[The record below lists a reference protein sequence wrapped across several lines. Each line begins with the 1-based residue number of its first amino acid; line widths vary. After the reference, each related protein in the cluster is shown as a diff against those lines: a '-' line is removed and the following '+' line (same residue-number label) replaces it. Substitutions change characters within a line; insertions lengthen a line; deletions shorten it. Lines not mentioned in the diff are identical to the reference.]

1 MGDITKNFSLSE
13 FARCREGL
21 QDLPHEVEQAITYR
35 LAPKLQYLRDRIGR
49 PIRITSGYRSE
60 AYNARI
66 GGSKTSR
73 HVYGLAADIDVAN
86 MGADE
91 LAQLDGR
98 PCACRSRLRRQ
109 ATARR
114 ETPQA
119 TVGQLPARAP
129 LHNGVR
135 TMKARKLRAVGRML
149 IRGTREE
156 LVEAL
161 DELIEPKSRLWERVS
176 DIAVGYVVDVLLEGR
191 EELVAGMREVLDEL
205 ESPPSDAA

>member
-21 QDLPHEVEQAITYR
+21 QDLPYEVEHAITYR

-91 LAQLDGR
+91 LAQLVVD
-98 PCACRSRLRRQ
+98 
-109 ATARR
+109 TAA
-114 ETPQA
+114 EEGEMWDQVISYPKTGGHVH
-119 TVGQLPARAP
+119 VGLAFEGKQPR
-129 LHNGVR
+129 GEKR
-135 TMKARKLRAVGRML
+135 RKLPSGSYPHVHRF
-149 IRGTREE
+149 TQE
-156 LVEAL
+156 
-161 DELIEPKSRLWERVS
+161 SER
-176 DIAVGYVVDVLLEGR
+176 
-191 EELVAGMREVLDEL
+191 
-205 ESPPSDAA
+205 